1 MYLLLYKFDFME
13 VINYSEFRQSLK
25 AHLDNVTDNY
35 DTLIVP
41 RGEDKGVVII
51 SLAEWNSIQETL
63 HLLKSDKNRARLTEA
78 LNRAEEGIKE
88 DHDLID

>member
-25 AHLDNVTDNY
+25 THLDNVTDNY

>member
-1 MYLLLYKFDFME
+1 ME

-25 AHLDNVTDNY
+25 AHLDNVTDNH

-51 SLAEWNSIQETL
+51 SLVEWNSIQETL
-63 HLLKSDKNRARLTEA
+63 HLMRSDKNRARLTEA
-78 LNRAEEGIKE
+78 LNRADEGISE
-88 DHDLID
+88 DHQLID

>member
-1 MYLLLYKFDFME
+1 ME
-13 VINYSEFRQSLK
+13 VVNYSEFRHSLK

-63 HLLKSDKNRARLTEA
+63 HLLKSEKNRDRLMEA
-78 LNRAEEGIKE
+78 LNRADKGTKEE
-88 DHDLID
+88 HDLID

>member
-25 AHLDNVTDNY
+25 THLDNVTDNY

-88 DHDLID
+88 DHGLID